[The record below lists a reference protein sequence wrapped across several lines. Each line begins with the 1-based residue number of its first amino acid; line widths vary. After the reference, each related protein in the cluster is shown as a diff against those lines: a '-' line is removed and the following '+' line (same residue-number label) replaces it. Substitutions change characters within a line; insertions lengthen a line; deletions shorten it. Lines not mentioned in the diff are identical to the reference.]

1 MTTYSSILAWRI
13 PMNRRS
19 IKTCRVTE
27 RNQSL
32 GVAWSEDA
40 YRAEVGWETLKAV
53 GVG

>member
-1 MTTYSSILAWRI
+1 MENPSEFIRKDVI
-13 PMNRRS
+13 RS

>member
-1 MTTYSSILAWRI
+1 MSLFIRKDVI
-13 PMNRRS
+13 RS